1 MKAVT
6 WAIEEKDYLQ
16 RRACQLIGVAPKTY
30 RYVSRR
36 PHDGEVRVR
45 LRALANERR
54 RFGYRRL
61 HILLA
66 REGHRLNHKKLFR
79 LYRAERLGVRRRG
92 GRKRAL
98 GTRAPMALPQ
108 RMNQRW
114 SLDFVCD
121 ALACGRRFRVL
132 AVVDD
137 FTREC
142 LALVTDTSL
151 SGLRV
156 GRELDRI
163 VALRGRP
170 AMIVSDNGTE
180 LASHAML
187 RWQQER
193 GVAWQYIAPGKP
205 QQNGFVES
213 FNGRFRDE
221 CLNEHLFGS
230 LPAARRIIEAW
241 RTDYNTTRP
250 HTSLNGLT
258 PAAFAT
264 RPASGQME
272 NRLCS

>member
-1 MKAVT
+1 MKQ
-6 WAIEEKDYLQ
+6 KGYSQ
-16 RRACQLIGVAPKTY
+16 RRACKLVGLEPKTD
-30 RYVSRR
+30 RYASRR
-36 PHDGEVRVR
+36 PKDGDVRAK
-45 LRALANERR
+45 LRTLAAERR

-66 REGHRLNHKKLFR
+66 RQGVKLNHKRLFR
-79 LYRAERLGVRRRG
+79 LYREEWLGVRKRG

-98 GTRAPMALPQ
+98 GTRWPMALPEVA
-108 RMNQRW
+108 NQRW
-114 SLDFVCD
+114 SLDFVSD
-121 ALACGRRFRVL
+121 ALSSGRRFRVL

-142 LALVTDTSL
+142 LGLVVDTSL

-163 VALRGRP
+163 AALRGYP

-180 LASHAML
+180 LTSHAIL
-187 RWQQER
+187 RWQEER
-193 GVAWQYIAPGKP
+193 SVLWHYIAPGKP

-230 LPAARRIIEAW
+230 LPSARRIIEAW
-241 RTDYNTTRP
+241 RIDYNTERP

-258 PAAFAT
+258 PEAFAA
-264 RPASGQME
+264 RPNKGHTE
-272 NRLCS
+272 NGLCL